1 MHVRIT
7 NAISAVPAIT
17 LLSRSHGL
25 AMRPTY
31 IFLFFAKFEPH
42 IFLFYPYHS
51 IRKHVNL
58 FLTLTGCH
66 FFKIIELKREVI

>member
-17 LLSRSHGL
+17 LLSRSYGL
-25 AMRPTY
+25 AMRPAY

-42 IFLFYPYHS
+42 IFFILSLPLHKKTCKFVS
-51 IRKHVNL
+51 NSNRL
-58 FLTLTGCH
+58 SFL
-66 FFKIIELKREVI
+66 